1 MHTNQA
7 VVPGEGRGVVSGID
21 DFSDIREDSDTIKPF
36 QCVKK
41 KNRQLGEC

>member
-21 DFSDIREDSDTIKPF
+21 DFSDIREDRVI
-36 QCVKK
+36 
-41 KNRQLGEC
+41 L

>member
-1 MHTNQA
+1 M
-7 VVPGEGRGVVSGID
+7 VPGEGRGVVSGID
-21 DFSDIREDSDTIKPF
+21 DFSDIREDRVIPF